1 MFQRIKNLTKEMQER
16 KEQTEGVDLLETERE
31 AIARR
36 AKELQAAEEKAYE
49 EAVERIKLEM
59 NGG

>member
-36 AKELQAAEEKAYE
+36 AKELEAAQEKAYE

>member
-36 AKELQAAEEKAYE
+36 AKELEAAEEKAYE

>member
-36 AKELQAAEEKAYE
+36 AKELEAA
-49 EAVERIKLEM
+49 
-59 NGG
+59 